1 MNEDQG
7 QRIAEVKGE
16 LRAVEAEERDIE
28 RLEERTEARESGLK
42 DELADLEAH
51 KTYSIVVNRDHFH
64 DQPQFITGSH
74 VLDLAKQN
82 DGKHGVAILRGGGE
96 HDVPVEPSQTVDLE
110 DEKNRRFKTFP
121 VKSTEGC

>member
-1 MNEDQG
+1 MNENQRQG
-7 QRIAEVKGE
+7 IAEVEGE
-16 LRAVEAEERDIE
+16 LRSAEAEERDIE
-28 RLEERTEARESGLK
+28 RLEERTEARESALR
-42 DELADLEAH
+42 DELAELEAH

-64 DQPQFITGSH
+64 DQPRFITGSH
-74 VLDLAKQN
+74 VLDLVNQN

-110 DEKNRRFKTFP
+110 DETNRRFKTFP